1 MSVNIPRKQLK
12 PSPQKLTI
20 DESIKNLQVSVSGL
34 NSNIDVVNPIGSK
47 MDEANGLITDLNLKN
62 VKIINILVSFSF
74 LYIFIHR
81 MRDTLFYHLC

>member
-1 MSVNIPRKQLK
+1 MDTNRVNLMSVNIPQKQLI
-12 PSPQKLTI
+12 PSPQKLTV

-74 LYIFIHR
+74 
-81 MRDTLFYHLC
+81 C

>member
-1 MSVNIPRKQLK
+1 MDTNRVNLMSVNIPQKKLI
-12 PSPQKLTI
+12 PFPQKLTI

-62 VKIINILVSFSF
+62 VKIINILVS
-74 LYIFIHR
+74 
-81 MRDTLFYHLC
+81 C

>member
-1 MSVNIPRKQLK
+1 MDTNRVNLMSVNIPKKQLK
-12 PSPQKLTI
+12 PSPQTLTI

-34 NSNIDVVNPIGSK
+34 NSNIDVVNPIGKK

-74 LYIFIHR
+74 
-81 MRDTLFYHLC
+81 C